1 MDEWAGVYKF
11 LRLAVLALGLL
22 GIAVWLFWPSRKE
35 RLEEPARRML
45 EGEDRRAPEIHGR
58 PRPRQEEER

>member
-11 LRLAVLALGLL
+11 VRLAILALALL
-22 GIAVWLFWPSRKE
+22 GIAIWVFWPSRKE

-45 EGEDRRAPEIHGR
+45 EGEDRRAPETHGR
-58 PRPRQEEER
+58 PRPLEDER